1 MYGALWG
8 VLPGPAWLRALI
20 MVVLAAALL
29 TALVLWVFP
38 WVNETFFA
46 PQDVTV
52 EGQ

>member
-1 MYGALWG
+1 MYGALWR
-8 VLPGPAWLRALI
+8 VLPGPRWLRALI
-20 MVVLAAALL
+20 MAALAAAVL

-38 WVNETFFA
+38 WVNDTFFT